1 MKRRVFLQTSLGLGA
16 VGALGGLGWLAAAH
30 ASLAPHRDSTDPPWH
45 ERTLTALGTVL
56 SFRVAHADPAQ
67 AERALDAAVGT
78 IRHVE
83 AHMSLFDPDS
93 AICRLNRDGVL
104 RSPHPDLVRI
114 FRLAQSISARSGGA
128 FDVTVQPLWNRFD
141 AAQRLGTLPSAS
153 AVSAARAAVGWQG
166 LEISSDAIRL
176 RRPGMGVTLN
186 GIAQGFAADLV
197 RSQLHAHGIRQAL
210 VNAGEWTS
218 LGRPDAQRDW
228 LLGIADPHLEQAFM
242 TRVAMGGRSIATSA
256 DNACSFS
263 TDRRHHHIFN
273 PRTGYSPT
281 ELAGVTV
288 AAPSCALADALTKVM
303 FVAGFHGALRLAAQ
317 WQVDVLVVDKAGHW
331 QATPGLQLHTGGAS
345 TQHRDT
351 FTPIH

>member
-1 MKRRVFLQTSLGLGA
+1 MKRRAVLQTTLGLGA
-16 VGALGGLGWLAAAH
+16 VGALGGLGWLTAAQ
-30 ASLAPHRDSTDPPWH
+30 ASSVSSRDSTEPPWH
-45 ERTLTALGTVL
+45 DRTLTGLGTVL
-56 SFRVAHADPAQ
+56 SFRVAHTDPAQ

-93 AICRLNRDGVL
+93 AICRLNREGVL
-104 RSPHPDLVRI
+104 RSPHPDLVHI
-114 FRLAQSISARSGGA
+114 FQLAQSVSARSGGA
-128 FDVTVQPLWNRFD
+128 FDITVQPLWNRFD
-141 AAQRLGTLPSAS
+141 SAQRQGTLPSALDVAS
-153 AVSAARAAVGWQG
+153 ARAAVGWQG
-166 LEISSDAIRL
+166 LEVSNAAIRL

-197 RSQLHAHGIRQAL
+197 RSQLQAHGIHQAL
-210 VNAGEWTS
+210 INAGEWTS
-218 LGRPDAQRDW
+218 LGRPAAQRDW
-228 LLGIADPHLEQAFM
+228 LLGIADPRLEQAFM
-242 TRVAMGGRSIATSA
+242 TRVALGGRSLATSA

-317 WQVDVLVVDKAGHW
+317 WQVDVLVVDKTGRW
-331 QATPGLQLHTGGAS
+331 QATPGLMRQIRL
-345 TQHRDT
+345 
-351 FTPIH
+351 

>member
-1 MKRRVFLQTSLGLGA
+1 MKRRAVLQTTLGLGA
-16 VGALGGLGWLAAAH
+16 VGALGGLGWLTAAQ
-30 ASLAPHRDSTDPPWH
+30 ASSVSSRNSTEPAWH
-45 ERTLTALGTVL
+45 DRTLTGLGTVL
-56 SFRVAHADPAQ
+56 SFRVAHTDATQ

-128 FDVTVQPLWNRFD
+128 FDVTVQPLWNSFD

-228 LLGIADPHLEQAFM
+228 MLGIADPRLEQAFM
-242 TRVAMGGRSIATSA
+242 TRVALGGRSIATSA

-263 TDRRHHHIFN
+263 ADRRHHHIFD
-273 PRTGYSPT
+273 PHTGYSPSQ
-281 ELAGVTV
+281 LAGVTV

-345 TQHRDT
+345 TQQRDP